1 MHIDPWG
8 LGLQAI
14 NFAVLAWLLHRFLY
28 GPLLAVIDRRR
39 GQVEQV
45 FEEAKTARRTA
56 EEHRRGF
63 EFRIADIARERE
75 KLLAEARE
83 HIEVE
88 RREVLVHA
96 ETEAD
101 SLVAN
106 QREALDQ
113 ERRQAEGE
121 LGERALALALSL
133 SERLLMQVSGSAVT
147 EALLDQVCARLAAE
161 PAEQLRDR
169 GELLLVATMPALDSA
184 AQERWRQRLAGYF
197 GAETVME
204 FLVDESLIAGVEL
217 RLPSLVIAF
226 SWRDSLAEARAAMTA
241 NGP

>member
-8 LGLQAI
+8 VGLQAI

-28 GPLLAVIDRRR
+28 RPLLAVIDQRR

-45 FEEAKTARRTA
+45 FEEATTARRAA

-96 ETEAD
+96 SAEAD
-101 SLVAN
+101 SLLAG
-106 QREALDQ
+106 QRQALEQ
-113 ERRQAEGE
+113 ERRLAEGE

-133 SERLLMQVSGSAVT
+133 SEKLLTQVSGAAVT
-147 EALLDQVCARLAAE
+147 EALLEQVCARLDE
-161 PAEQLRDR
+161 VPPDQLRDR
-169 GELLLVATMPALDSA
+169 NELLLVATMPALDA
-184 AQERWRQRLAGYF
+184 TATARWRQRLAGYF
-197 GAETVME
+197 GTETTME
-204 FLVDESLIAGVEL
+204 FLTDESLIAGVEL

-241 NGP
+241 VA